1 MTSPIASIVI
11 PAHNEGRVIDRCLQQ
26 LLGGATTGEFE
37 VVVVC
42 NACTDDTA
50 RRAATHLG
58 VRVVAIPV
66 ASKTAALDAGDD
78 AVSAWPRIYL
88 DADVQLT
95 SEDARALARSIVERS
110 LEAAAPR
117 IRFDTSGSSWAVQR
131 HFALLEQLPVY
142 GEGYVGSGV
151 FALSA
156 AGRARFA
163 AWPSELPD
171 DAFVKRSIPPERR
184 GTTPGWFVVTTPA
197 TLRPQVKRSIRI
209 QRLHRRL
216 AEQPTAELRTASTG
230 SSMRYLLARAREPR
244 WWPNLAVLTF
254 VTLVSRIGAALQDRR
269 GVPATWLRDE
279 STR

>member
-1 MTSPIASIVI
+1 M
-11 PAHNEGRVIDRCLQQ
+11 E
-26 LLGGATTGEFE
+26 
-37 VVVVC
+37 
-42 NACTDDTA
+42 
-50 RRAATHLG
+50 
-58 VRVVAIPV
+58 IPV
-66 ASKTAALDAGDD
+66 ASKPAALDAGDG

-95 SEDARALARSIVERS
+95 SEDARALARGIVDRC

-117 IRFDTSGSSWAVQR
+117 IRFDTSGSSWSVRR

-156 AGRARFA
+156 SGRARFA
-163 AWPSELPD
+163 AWPNALPD
-171 DAFVKRSIPPERR
+171 DAFVKRLIPPERR
-184 GTTPGWFVVTTPA
+184 GTTPGSFVVTTPT
-197 TLRPQVKRSIRI
+197 TLRPQLKRGIRI

-216 AEQPTAELRTASTG
+216 AEQTATDLRTASTG
-230 SSMRYLLARAREPR
+230 SSIRYLLDRAREPR

-269 GVPATWLRDE
+269 GAPATWLRDE